1 MRRKAQRRRDTH
13 RVLVDDGKGARRG
26 RDPPREE
33 IQLGFYIPGSTV
45 IRPTSYV
52 RLRNRKRSLDASG
65 KAAKTIG

>member
-1 MRRKAQRRRDTH
+1 M
-13 RVLVDDGKGARRG
+13 LVDGEGGKEARRG

-52 RLRNRKRSLDASG
+52 RPRNRKRSLGASG
-65 KAAKTIG
+65 KAAEAIG